1 MAMGNMSYSNLPQIL
16 NLRYRWDLYDLVG
29 NVGAPAWLKIGKIA
43 ESNDIDMKTM
53 LAWVYFLSL
62 IPSAIAAAVFTR
74 RNDPRAL
81 VALAT
86 PWLIFPMVM
95 GQMSE
100 RYLIWFSCCS
110 AAFITVSMGLT
121 LLHVLLAILGAGMI
135 GAQLMT
141 QYGDPGR
148 WPRANDFFIQNYPEF
163 AWFMVLLMLLFYVT
177 SLLPSRKVQT

>member
-1 MAMGNMSYSNLPQIL
+1 M
-16 NLRYRWDLYDLVG
+16 
-29 NVGAPAWLKIGKIA
+29 
-43 ESNDIDMKTM
+43 
-53 LAWVYFLSL
+53 
-62 IPSAIAAAVFTR
+62 IPSGIAAAVYTAR
-74 RNDPRAL
+74 KTPGCV

-100 RYLIWFSCCS
+100 RYLIRFSCCS

-141 QYGDPGR
+141 QYGDPGAGR
-148 WPRANDFFIQNYPEF
+148 WRMTFSFRIIRN
-163 AWFMVLLMLLFYVT
+163 
-177 SLLPSRKVQT
+177 SRGLWSS